1 MFFLG
6 MVGQEKLT
14 DGDDVSLLGQVLY
27 QSRIIICSR
36 TNAECWETKKG
47 KNDMI
52 KAMTFVRY
60 FRISKIVSQVKDP
73 ARTKRMN
80 T

>member
-36 TNAECWETKKG
+36 TNAEC
-47 KNDMI
+47 
-52 KAMTFVRY
+52 
-60 FRISKIVSQVKDP
+60 
-73 ARTKRMN
+73 
-80 T
+80 